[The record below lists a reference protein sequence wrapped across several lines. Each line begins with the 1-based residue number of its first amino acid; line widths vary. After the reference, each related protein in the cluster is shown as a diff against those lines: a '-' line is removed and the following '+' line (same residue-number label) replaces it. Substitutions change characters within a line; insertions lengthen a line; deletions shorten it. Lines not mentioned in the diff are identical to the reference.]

1 MLSYKDIE
9 KLHEYDIS
17 NKVYCTNP
25 KCGQRF
31 GVIFK
36 HKNTD
41 RLLCPNCKH
50 WIYRDNK
57 TRLKYEMKERGV
69 KVE

>member
-17 NKVYCTNP
+17 NKVYCKHCNSG
-25 KCGQRF
+25 C

-36 HKNTD
+36 HKDCD
-41 RLLCPNCKH
+41 RLLCPNCKR
-50 WIYRDNK
+50 WVYRDKK
-57 TRLKYEMKERGV
+57 TQLRYEMKERGV
-69 KVE
+69 KIG